1 MNCLTFLLSW
11 NTSSSTSLPVLL
23 PLESFLH
30 LPNNRKLTWL
40 SLPFVNFSAFLMVC
54 ASPVGR
60 EMFPHNFRLRLFT
73 EDRGSSNG
81 LIICKQLGYW
91 ILKVKPESLAAKCNV
106 FKCVRITLFFFFCRF
121 NNLDMYAAPDHISA
135 VLVGTVCQ
143 GNERHVTAERAFKLA
158 EGLQLTYMETDVHD
172 VQMVLWILQK
182 LVNNVIISRAR
193 RQSLAISIMPPLK
206 MPAKKKRFKCCGASW
221 QYPVP
226 PVHSQTRGSDVMCTT
241 DISLQTSKTRK
252 ENV

>member
-1 MNCLTFLLSW
+1 MECARSDKRVLIRIMDTGGQERFRSM
-11 NTSSSTSLPVLL
+11 TSSYFRGAHGCLLMFDVAKETS
-23 PLESFLH
+23 FD
-30 LPNNRKLTWL
+30 N
-40 SLPFVNFSAFLMVC
+40 
-54 ASPVGR
+54 
-60 EMFPHNFRLRLFT
+60 
-73 EDRGSSNG
+73 
-81 LIICKQLGYW
+81 IINW
-91 ILKVKPESLAAKCNV
+91 
-106 FKCVRITLFFFFCRF
+106 F

-206 MPAKKKRFKCCGASW
+206 MPAKKKRFKCCGAS
-221 QYPVP
+221 
-226 PVHSQTRGSDVMCTT
+226 
-241 DISLQTSKTRK
+241 
-252 ENV
+252 